1 MLELVTTTV
10 RNFTLSVSHYIYLV
24 LSAQNIPSVQNIW
37 ELQGSGGAVTAGKK
51 TQRDLLRAADLQENV
66 FFSAFLLCGP
76 LKVLGMQSTV
86 EQCKPTNN
94 RFVFHPAF
102 FKPRG

>member
-1 MLELVTTTV
+1 MLELVTTAV

-51 TQRDLLRAADLQENV
+51 TQRDFLRAADLQENV
-66 FFSAFLLCGP
+66 FFSAFFNMWAPKSVGHAEYCRA
-76 LKVLGMQSTV
+76 M
-86 EQCKPTNN
+86 
-94 RFVFHPAF
+94 
-102 FKPRG
+102 

>member
-51 TQRDLLRAADLQENV
+51 TQRDLLRAAISRKMC
-66 FFSAFLLCGP
+66 FFQHFYYVGP
-76 LKVLGMQSTV
+76 
-86 EQCKPTNN
+86 
-94 RFVFHPAF
+94 
-102 FKPRG
+102 